1 MRIRPNIFQASGFL
15 LTLGVLRLLPSTI
28 EWVRVRNTETMGQSY
43 GFASLTVIIV
53 ALIIIWTGL
62 AAGNRVAWVI
72 MAVIVWVWAFPI
84 MMSLVVSHP
93 RVFLDWREWLA
104 AAWRNDFSWPRILLI
119 NTIMFLLMLVG
130 LILPVRALLR
140 SRKGEV
146 GKPGT
151 TGRSPDI

>member
-1 MRIRPNIFQASGFL
+1 LRIRPNIFQVSGFL

-28 EWVRVRNTETMGQSY
+28 AWVRVRELDIGQSF

-53 ALIIIWTGL
+53 ALIVIWTGL
-62 AAGNRVAWVI
+62 AARNRVAWVI

-93 RVFLDWREWLA
+93 RVFLDWREWVA
-104 AAWRNDFSWPRILLI
+104 AAWRNDFSWPRILLV

-130 LILPVRALLR
+130 LILPLRALFR
-140 SRKGEV
+140 IEQRDEQRDRRNV
-146 GKPGT
+146 P
-151 TGRSPDI
+151 

>member
-28 EWVRVRNTETMGQSY
+28 EWVRVRNTEIMGQSY

-53 ALIIIWTGL
+53 ALIVIWTGL

-84 MMSLVVSHP
+84 MMWLVVSHP
-93 RVFLDWREWLA
+93 RVFLHLGEWVA
-104 AAWRNDFSWPRILLI
+104 SAWRNDFSWSRVLLV
-119 NTIMFLLMLVG
+119 NTVVFLLMLIG
-130 LILPVRALLR
+130 LILPVKALFWA
-140 SRKGEV
+140 RKPE
-146 GKPGT
+146 
-151 TGRSPDI
+151 

>member
-28 EWVRVRNTETMGQSY
+28 EWVRVRDAETMGQSF

-53 ALIIIWTGL
+53 ALIVIWTGL

-72 MAVIVWVWAFPI
+72 TAVIVCVWAFPLI
-84 MMSLVVSHP
+84 MWPVVSHP
-93 RVFLDWREWLA
+93 RFFRDWREWVA
-104 AAWRNDFSWPRILLI
+104 AAWQNDVSWPRIFLV

-130 LILPVRALLR
+130 LILPVRALIR
-140 SRKGEV
+140 S
-146 GKPGT
+146 GKPK
-151 TGRSPDI
+151 PE